1 MKGNQAQPNNEH
13 PTTNNEHPT
22 REIRFCITTWFLL
35 WNQVG
40 LIKTADLEICRFS
53 YNALALRMVCTSFT
67 ETEWHDEY
75 FLHTLMDN
83 TGVKFYPVAEIWV
96 TNHDKLISTCRRR
109 TPLFWLAISIR
120 QFIMISVRCSLAH
133 QRGQVEGAGLSYLG
147 EREKHAKC
155 LDSRHTLFGTY
166 VSGRIIFAAG
176 DTLICGT
183 QGPEVCMN
191 AVCPSDLETGNGV
204 PQNRT
209 STCGFWWTAYSFQGV
224 MVRFNAVPLLAPL
237 SFVADWAQNTI
248 QLINIF
254 PCLAIQSPQT
264 QTVQVKM
271 TSAVHLNLP
280 SLVFF

>member
-1 MKGNQAQPNNEH
+1 MQTTH
-13 PTTNNEHPT
+13 TTLLTRYIYPTVHNDFRSLQSCSPEGPGG
-22 REIRFCITTWFLL
+22 RGRFI
-35 WNQVG
+35 VPG
-40 LIKTADLEICRFS
+40 GKRKTCQ
-53 YNALALRMVCTSFT
+53 
-67 ETEWHDEY
+67 
-75 FLHTLMDN
+75 
-83 TGVKFYPVAEIWV
+83 
-96 TNHDKLISTCRRR
+96 
-109 TPLFWLAISIR
+109 TPGR
-120 QFIMISVRCSLAH
+120 
-133 QRGQVEGAGLSYLG
+133 
-147 EREKHAKC
+147 
-155 LDSRHTLFGTY
+155 RHTLFGTY

-280 SLVFF
+280 NLVFLKIGK